1 MSQSV
6 SVLRSLVE
14 PENKIISISR
24 QCSWINLLRS
34 SWYYHPDNNRDEE
47 LRIMNQ
53 IDRIYTRY
61 PFYGVPRM
69 TAELRRQGEIINHKR
84 VERLMHL
91 MGIEAL
97 MPRRNLSRRNKD
109 HVVYPY
115 LLKDVQ
121 VTGTNQVW
129 SSDITYIPIHISFMY
144 LVAIIDW
151 FSRYILSWEISNT
164 LDVHFCLSALDKAL
178 RRGKPEIFNTDQG
191 SQFTSK
197 DFSEAVLNNQIKLS
211 MDSKG
216 RALDNIFIERF
227 WKSLKYE
234 DIYLNDY
241 QSVPELIAGIKN
253 YFSFYNNDRVHQS
266 LNYKTPSQI
275 YFAGQ

>member
-1 MSQSV
+1 M
-6 SVLRSLVE
+6 
-14 PENKIISISR
+14 ID
-24 QCSWINLLRS
+24 LLRS
-34 SWYYHPDNNRDEE
+34 NWYYHPVAVPEEE
-47 LRIMNQ
+47 LKIMNQ

-84 VERLMHL
+84 VERLMKL

-97 MPRRNLSRRNKD
+97 IPKRNLSKRNKD
-109 HVVYPY
+109 QVVYPY
-115 LLKDVQ
+115 LLKDIEI
-121 VTGTNQVW
+121 TGTNQVW
-129 SSDITYIPIHISFMY
+129 SSDITYIPIQNSFMY

-164 LDVHFCLSALDKAL
+164 LDVHFCLSALEKAL
-178 RRGKPEIFNTDQG
+178 RQGKPKIFNTDQG

-197 DFSEAVLNNQIKLS
+197 TFSEAIMDNQIKLS

-241 QSVPELIAGIKN
+241 QSVSELIVGIED
-253 YFSFYNNDRVHQS
+253 YFRFYNHDRVHQS
-266 LNYKTPSQI
+266 LKYKTPAQV
-275 YFAGQ
+275 YYAG

>member
-1 MSQSV
+1 MI
-6 SVLRSLVE
+6 E

-24 QCSWINLLRS
+24 QCSLINLLRS
-34 SWYYHPDNNRDEE
+34 SWYYHPMAVPEEE

-53 IDRIYTRY
+53 IDRVYTRY

-69 TAELRRQGEIINHKR
+69 TAELKRQGEIINHKR

-91 MGIEAL
+91 MGIEVL
-97 MPRRNLSRRNKD
+97 LPRRNLSRRNKD

-115 LLKDVQ
+115 LLKDIQ

-129 SSDITYIPIHISFMY
+129 SSDITYIPIHSSFMY

-178 RRGKPEIFNTDQG
+178 RQGKPEIFNTDQG

-241 QSVPELIAGIKN
+241 QSVPELIIGIEN

-266 LNYKTPSQI
+266 LNYKTPAQI
-275 YFAGQ
+275 YFAG

>member
-1 MSQSV
+1 MID
-6 SVLRSLVE
+6 LPRS
-14 PENKIISISR
+14 N
-24 QCSWINLLRS
+24 
-34 SWYYHPDNNRDEE
+34 WYYHPAARRGGPEAE

-53 IDRIYTRY
+53 IDQIYTRY
-61 PFYGVPRM
+61 PFYGVPRV
-69 TAELRRQGEIINHKR
+69 TAELRRQDEIINHKR

-97 MPRRNLSRRNKD
+97 LPRRNLSKRNKD

-115 LLKDVQ
+115 LLKDVE

-129 SSDITYIPIHISFMY
+129 STDITYIPMHSSFMY

-164 LDVHFCLSALDKAL
+164 LDVHFCLNALDRAL
-178 RRGKPEIFNTDQG
+178 RQGKPEIFNTDQG

-197 DFSEAVLNNQIKLS
+197 TFSEAVLDNHIRLS

-216 RALDNIFIERF
+216 RALDNIFIERL
-227 WKSLKYE
+227 WRSLKYE
-234 DIYLNDY
+234 DIYLKEYRNY
-241 QSVPELIAGIKN
+241 HELFVGLKN
-253 YFSFYNNDRVHQS
+253 YFNFYNNKRTHQS
-266 LNYKTPSQI
+266 LDYKTPAEI
-275 YFAGQ
+275 FFK

>member
-1 MSQSV
+1 M
-6 SVLRSLVE
+6 
-14 PENKIISISR
+14 PEA
-24 QCSWINLLRS
+24 
-34 SWYYHPDNNRDEE
+34 E
-47 LRIMNQ
+47 LRIMEQ

-97 MPRRNLSRRNKD
+97 LPKRNLSKRNKD
-109 HVVYPY
+109 HIIYPY
-115 LLKDVQ
+115 LLKDVKI
-121 VTGTNQVW
+121 TGTNQVW
-129 SSDITYIPIHISFMY
+129 SSDITYIPVHNSFMY

-178 RRGKPEIFNTDQG
+178 RQGKPEIFNTDQG

-197 DFSEAVLNNQIKLS
+197 NFIQAVLDSQIKLS

-241 QSVPELIAGIKN
+241 QNVPELIAGIEN

-266 LNYKTPSQI
+266 LDFKTPAQV
-275 YFAGQ
+275 YNAG